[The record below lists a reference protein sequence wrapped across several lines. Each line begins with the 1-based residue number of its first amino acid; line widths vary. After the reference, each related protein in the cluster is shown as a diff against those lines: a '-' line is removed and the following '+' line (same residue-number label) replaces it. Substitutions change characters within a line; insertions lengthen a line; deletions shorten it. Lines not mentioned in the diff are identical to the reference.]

1 MYDMEI
7 QFPMFSTVQ
16 YQWWKSI
23 LFGFTPSLFLQT
35 IKQRRES
42 GQRMNDLIDMMIDCM
57 KDEATAEDRHHHED
71 HEEDQYEQDMRLT
84 PHNKDS
90 AGRR

>member
-1 MYDMEI
+1 MVEVDTLWVY
-7 QFPMFSTVQ
+7 ST
-16 YQWWKSI
+16 
-23 LFGFTPSLFLQT
+23 PFLQT

-57 KDEATAEDRHHHED
+57 KDEDRHNHED

-84 PHNKDS
+84 PHSKDG
-90 AGRR
+90 AARR

>member
-1 MYDMEI
+1 MY
-7 QFPMFSTVQ
+7 
-16 YQWWKSI
+16 
-23 LFGFTPSLFLQT
+23 SLPILQT

-57 KDEATAEDRHHHED
+57 KDEATAEDRHNHED

-84 PHNKDS
+84 PHSKDG

>member
-1 MYDMEI
+1 MRYADAV
-7 QFPMFSTVQ
+7 SYVQ
-16 YQWWKSI
+16 YSTQHVTEVDT
-23 LFGFTPSLFLQT
+23 LFLFTPSLFLQT

-57 KDEATAEDRHHHED
+57 KDEDRHHHED

-84 PHNKDS
+84 PHSKDG

>member
-1 MYDMEI
+1 MAI
-7 QFPMFSTVQ
+7 QFPMFSTVH
-16 YQWWKSI
+16 YNGGSRI
-23 LFGFTPSLFLQT
+23 LFWFILSLLFQT

-57 KDEATAEDRHHHED
+57 KDEDRHHHED

-84 PHNKDS
+84 PHDKDG
-90 AGRR
+90 AARR